1 MDVGK
6 SRRSF
11 LDRDFVETED
21 GLLFC
26 VIGNV
31 HPPERVI
38 AYLKY
43 APAQEKTKWGRKGTS
58 FSRVLPFYSA
68 VGVSK
73 VRELLE
79 ERHPDFVVW
88 DPVLGIEMIEVPRDR
103 ISFHYIPED
112 RLEEIMGGPRDPLEK
127 RVVELVTT
135 LIEESGVGQKYFGV
149 TGSILLGIHN
159 PAYSDIDLT
168 IYGKENSYR
177 LKETILHLIDHDRRF
192 YRAYGRTLEEW
203 SREIASIYPLS
214 IKEAEILRGRE
225 KWDRIF
231 FEDVQFSVHPILLE
245 PLERYGERIYKGRGI
260 VEIRARV
267 SNTEYSL
274 FTPAIYGVENV
285 EVVSGPKGVEM
296 DIREV
301 VSFES
306 LYRDI
311 AEEEER
317 ILVRG
322 KLEEVIDSEG
332 ERNYHRVVVGTFEA
346 GGEDYIKPERWYKEL
361 P

>member
-1 MDVGK
+1 MGER
-6 SRRSF
+6 RRSF
-11 LDRDFVETED
+11 LDRDFVETGD

-26 VIGNV
+26 VVGNV

-43 APAQEKTKWGRKGTS
+43 APVQEETKWRRESVS
-58 FSRVLPFYSA
+58 FGRVLPFYSA
-68 VGVSK
+68 VGVSR

-79 ERHPDFVVW
+79 ERHPDFIVW

-103 ISFHYIPED
+103 ISFHYIPEV
-112 RLEEIMGGPRDPLEK
+112 RLREILRGPRDPLEE

-135 LIEESGVGQKYFGV
+135 LIDESGVDQRYFGV

-168 IYGKENSYR
+168 VYGKENSYR
-177 LKETILHLIDHDRRF
+177 LKETILNLIDHDRRF
-192 YRAYGRTLEEW
+192 YRAYGRILEEW

-214 IKEAEILRGRE
+214 AEEAKILRGKD

-231 FEDVQFSVHPILLE
+231 FEDIQFSIHPTLLE
-245 PLERYGERIYKGRGI
+245 PLERYGERIYRGKGI

-267 SNTEYSL
+267 SDTEYSL
-274 FTPAIYGVENV
+274 FTPAIYGVEDV
-285 EVVSGPKGVEM
+285 EVISGPKGEEA

-301 VSFES
+301 VSYES

-311 AEEEER
+311 AEEGER

-322 KLEEVIDSEG
+322 KLEEVLDPKG
-332 ERNYHRVVVGTFEA
+332 ERKYYRVVVGTFEA
-346 GGEDYIKPERWYKEL
+346 GGKDYIKPERWYKDL